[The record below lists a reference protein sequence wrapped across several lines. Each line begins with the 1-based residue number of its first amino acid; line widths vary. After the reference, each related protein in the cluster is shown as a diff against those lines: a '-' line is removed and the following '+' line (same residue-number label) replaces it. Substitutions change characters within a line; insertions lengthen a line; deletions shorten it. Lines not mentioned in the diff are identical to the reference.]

1 MEEEEA
7 VEAEEYFDCV
17 GESMKCNT
25 TAILDS
31 TDETDGPPPKPGK
44 GRWHVE
50 WQKGMEGSVK
60 ISLKFPRIICKLT

>member
-1 MEEEEA
+1 MCTAEVEEEEA

-25 TAILDS
+25 TAIFDT

-44 GRWHVE
+44 GRWHV
-50 WQKGMEGSVK
+50 KRHGRK
-60 ISLKFPRIICKLT
+60 CNNLL